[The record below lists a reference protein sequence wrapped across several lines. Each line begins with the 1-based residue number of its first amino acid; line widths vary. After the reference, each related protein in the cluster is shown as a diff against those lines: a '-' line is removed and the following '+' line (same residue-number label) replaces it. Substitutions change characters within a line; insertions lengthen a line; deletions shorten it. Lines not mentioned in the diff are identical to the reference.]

1 MTSGVQSAALF
12 LLTNTELVL
21 YMNNMPKRE
30 NVILIILY
38 YVWCNGRNCMQ
49 KVYECNF
56 KTTGTY

>member
-1 MTSGVQSAALF
+1 MH
-12 LLTNTELVL
+12 LLNNTELVL
-21 YMNNMPKRE
+21 YMNNMPKRK

-56 KTTGTY
+56 RTTVT

>member
-1 MTSGVQSAALF
+1 MTSGDAEYNSKKV
-12 LLTNTELVL
+12 
-21 YMNNMPKRE
+21 

-56 KTTGTY
+56 RTTGI